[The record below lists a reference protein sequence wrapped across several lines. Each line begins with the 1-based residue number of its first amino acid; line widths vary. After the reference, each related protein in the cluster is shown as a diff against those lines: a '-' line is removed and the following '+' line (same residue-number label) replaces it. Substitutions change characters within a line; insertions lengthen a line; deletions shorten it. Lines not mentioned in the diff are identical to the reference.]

1 MDITT
6 LLVLFAGGLTAGG
19 VTAVAGGASFLTF
32 PMLIAVGLPPLV
44 ANITNWVALIPG
56 NFMALAAYRS
66 ELREMRHEVR
76 AHLVVS
82 FLGGAVGCVLL
93 LWTGEARFARAV
105 PWLML
110 TALLFFALG
119 EWIKRHLDRFRD
131 PEHRLSPRWILLFEF
146 ILMVYGGYFGAGV
159 GIMLLAALAMAGE
172 ASIHRAN
179 AKKNL
184 MVVALSGAGCLIL
197 LPSGQVAWLY
207 ALPVLPVPASG
218 VMRPCASSA
227 ASRPARCAR
236 WCCCGRSCSRSMP
249 SGNMADPG
257 RRHHRATGV
266 RPPPAA

>member
-1 MDITT
+1 MDIAT
-6 LLVLFAGGLTAGG
+6 LLVLFAGGFVAGG
-19 VTAVAGGASFLTF
+19 VTAVAGGSSFLTF

-44 ANITNWVALIPG
+44 ANITNWIALMPG

-66 ELREMRHEVR
+66 ELKEMRHELR

-82 FLGGAVGCVLL
+82 FLGGALGCVLL

-110 TALLFFALG
+110 TALLFFAFG
-119 EWIKRHLDRFRD
+119 EWIKSHLDRFRNPD
-131 PEHRLSPRWILLFEF
+131 HRLSPRWTLLFEF

-207 ALPVLPVPASG
+207 ALPLFAGASLG
-218 VMRPCASSA
+218 GYATVRFI
-227 ASRPARCAR
+227 RRIPARA
-236 WCCCGRSCSRSMP
+236 
-249 SGNMADPG
+249 
-257 RRHHRATGV
+257 V
-266 RPPPAA
+266 RTLVLLWAIALTIYAFWKYG